1 MLCIVQE
8 RGGIRDDDHW
18 LFFNHKCLRL
28 RRSKLLV
35 VALLNILKEFWI
47 TSYKTDR
54 IAFYLEV
61 FSVAVTIWGSALLTF
76 TSPGPDMRLVFPL
89 YLMGSTT
96 LAYASYRRRIIW
108 TCVLASWFTI
118 MNVIGNFRVFL

>member
-1 MLCIVQE
+1 MLCFLQKE
-8 RGGIRDDDHW
+8 CRIRNDDHW
-18 LFFNHKCLRL
+18 LLFNHKRL
-28 RRSKLLV
+28 WIWRCKLLV
-35 VALLNILKEFWI
+35 VELLNILKEFWI
-47 TSYKTDR
+47 TSYRTDK

-61 FSVAVTIWGSALLTF
+61 FSVAVTVWGSALLTF
-76 TSPGPDMRLVFPL
+76 TSPGPDMRLIFPL

-118 MNVIGNFRVFL
+118 MNIIGNFRVF